1 MAKRRVVFIM
11 TDTQGAN
18 CVGCYDRRAVGTPSI
33 DRLAAGGTRFERA
46 YTTSPVCSPARG
58 AIFTG
63 LYPHSNGVWGNEMAI
78 GRDTLTLGE
87 RLSAQGVHAAYVG
100 KWHLAAT
107 DYFDT
112 GRCPP
117 GWDARYWFDG
127 RNHLDSLPE
136 EMRRWSRE
144 YHTPEEIRAAGYT
157 REKTFAGGVTDR
169 AVEFLGSH
177 GDEEF
182 CLCVSYDE
190 PHHPSIA
197 PVPFCDLYADYRFE
211 IGPGHADDLSDKPGH
226 HRAWARHCRRESAG
240 SFREQGQYVLQPY
253 FACNTFADDEIG
265 RVLAA
270 VEAHAPDALVIYT
283 SDHGEMMWAHRL
295 NSKGPVMYEQITRIP
310 LLIRGGGVCAGR
322 TLREPVSHIDITP
335 TILDY
340 FGLEVP
346 PILQGASLLGRVA
359 CSGSDDASASGSD
372 GPASTTIAESAGD
385 SQPGNDGALV
395 FLEFGR
401 HNVNTDGYGGF
412 QPIRCVVD
420 GRYKLVVNLLDRDEL
435 YDLHTDP
442 HEQSNRIDDP
452 EASGDRDRLHAALI
466 RWMNETHDPFRGPGW
481 QRRHWMPPGEMP
493 WPEARRPRLADG
505 VHPPALGY
513 LTGRPAE

>member
-1 MAKRRVVFIM
+1 
-11 TDTQGAN
+11 
-18 CVGCYDRRAVGTPSI
+18 VGCYDRRAIGTPSI
-33 DRLAAGGTRFERA
+33 DRLAAGGVRFERA
-46 YTTSPVCSPARG
+46 YTTCPVCSPARG

-87 RLSAQGVHAAYVG
+87 RLAAEGVHAAYVG
-100 KWHLAAT
+100 KWHLSAT

-144 YHTPEEIRAAGYT
+144 YHTPEEIRAADYT

-169 AVEFLGSH
+169 AVEFLGAH
-177 GDEEF
+177 GEEEF

-197 PVPFCDLYADYRFE
+197 PAPFCDLYGDYRFDV
-211 IGPGHADDLSDKPGH
+211 GPAHADDLAGKPEH
-226 HRAWARHCRRESAG
+226 HRAWARDCRRETSA
-240 SFREQGQYVLQPY
+240 SWREQGQYVLQPY
-253 FACNTFADDEIG
+253 FACNTFVDDEIG
-265 RVLAA
+265 RVVEA
-270 VEAHAPDALVIYT
+270 VEANAPDALVIYT

-310 LLIRGGGVCAGR
+310 MLLHGQGIAPGR

-340 FGLEVP
+340 FSLELP
-346 PILQGASLLGRVA
+346 PILQGRSLLERVSSPGRGASIGSVA
-359 CSGSDDASASGSD
+359 
-372 GPASTTIAESAGD
+372 GPAPATIADAAGD
-385 SQPGNDGALV
+385 AEAGAGAGV
-395 FLEFGR
+395 FLEFNR

-412 QPIRCVVD
+412 QPIRCVLD

-442 HEQSNRIDDP
+442 HELRNLIDEP
-452 EASGDRDRLHAALI
+452 SVAAHRGRLHAALTE
-466 RWMNETHDPFRGPGW
+466 WMDETRDPFRGPGW
-481 QRRHWMPPGEMP
+481 LRRHWMPAGEMP
-493 WPEARRPRLADG
+493 WPHARRPRLPDG

-513 LTGRPAE
+513 LTGMPAE